1 MVESMNKNTQTS
13 NSILTGSISKN
24 ILLFFFPIL
33 LGSFLQQ
40 LYSTTDALI
49 VGRYVNKE
57 SLAAIGATTYIINIL
72 IGFFVGLSAGAA
84 VIISQF
90 YGANKGKNLSDSVH
104 TSIALSLVSGV
115 IIMIVGI
122 VFSPMILKIMNTPA
136 DIVEPSTTYLRVYFL
151 GAIPVLIYNMGSSI
165 LRAVG
170 DSKSPLYVL
179 IVCTVVNVALDIL
192 FVAFFGM
199 GIFGAALATLLAQ
212 VVSAT
217 VVIIMLMRAEFSY
230 KLDLKKITFHKRELV
245 AMLKI
250 GLPTGF
256 QAVMYYL
263 SNMIVQ
269 SSVNS
274 FGTNTVAAWTVFT
287 TNDNFYWMVIGAFG
301 VSVTTF
307 VGQNFGAG
315 NFERIKKSVKITYLF
330 TSISSV
336 ILSLTFYILCE
347 HILHFFTSEQ
357 AVIDVGIYMFR
368 HYCQY
373 YIFFV
378 GIEVL
383 SGAIRA
389 TGDSFIPTVITAVG
403 ICGLRILW
411 IFFIVPANPHIG
423 TVLTIYPVTWFLTS
437 FVFTVYYLHGGWLRK
452 RRKIMGI

>member
-1 MVESMNKNTQTS
+1 MNKVIQNQ
-13 NSILTGSISKN
+13 NSILTGSISKS
-24 ILLFFFPIL
+24 ILMFFFPIL

-57 SLAAIGATTYIINIL
+57 ALAAIGATTYIINIL

-104 TSIALSLVSGV
+104 TAIALSLVSGV

-136 DIVEPSTTYLRVYFL
+136 DIIEPSTTYLRVYFL
-151 GAIPVLIYNMGSSI
+151 GSIPVLIYNMGSSI

-179 IVCTVVNVALDIL
+179 IVCTIANVVFDIL
-192 FVAFFGM
+192 FVAVFKM

-212 VVSAT
+212 VISAA
-217 VVIIMLMRAEFSY
+217 VVITMLMRAEFSY
-230 KLDLKKITFHKRELV
+230 KLDLKKISFHQKELAV
-245 AMLKI
+245 MLKI

-274 FGTNTVAAWTVFT
+274 FGTDTVAAWTVFT
-287 TNDNFYWMVIGAFG
+287 TNDNLYWMVIGAFG

-315 NFERIKKSVKITYLF
+315 NFDRIKKSVRITYLF
-330 TSISSV
+330 TSLSAIL
-336 ILSLTFYILCE
+336 LSLILYIGCE
-347 HILHFFTSEQ
+347 QLMNLFTSETT
-357 AVIDVGIYMFR
+357 VIDVGVYMFR

-389 TGDSFIPTVITAVG
+389 TGDSFIPTVITALG

-411 IFFIVPANPHIG
+411 IFFVVPANPHIG
-423 TVLTIYPVTWFLTS
+423 TVLTVYPVTWFLTS
-437 FVFTVYYLHGGWLRK
+437 LVFTIYYLQGGWLRR
-452 RRKIMGI
+452 RRKIMGV

>member
-1 MVESMNKNTQTS
+1 MVKLMNKELQSS
-13 NSILTGSISKN
+13 NSILTGVIYKI
-24 ILLFFFPIL
+24 ILMFFFPIL

-49 VGRYVNKE
+49 VGKYVNKE
-57 SLAAIGATTYIINIL
+57 ALAAIGATSYIINIL

-90 YGANKGKNLSDSVH
+90 FGAGKVKDLSASVH

-115 IIMIVGI
+115 VIMIVGI
-122 VFSPMILKIMNTPA
+122 IFSPMILELMNTPA
-136 DIVEPSTTYLRVYFL
+136 DIIEPSTTYLRVYFI
-151 GAIPVLIYNMGSSI
+151 GSIPVLIYNMGSSI

-179 IVCTVVNVALDIL
+179 IICTVVNVLLDIL
-192 FVAFFGM
+192 FVAIFNM

-212 VVSAT
+212 LVSSAVV
-217 VVIIMLMRAEFSY
+217 VIMLMRAEFSY
-230 KLDLKKITFHKRELV
+230 KLNLKKIGFQKNVLII
-245 AMLKI
+245 MLKI

-256 QAVMYYL
+256 QAVLYYF

-269 SSVNS
+269 SSVNK
-274 FGTNTVAAWTVFT
+274 FGTGTVAAWTAFT
-287 TNDNFYWMVIGAFG
+287 RIDNFYWMLIGAFG
-301 VSVTTF
+301 VAVTTF

-315 NFERIKKSVKITYLF
+315 NFDRIKKSVRITYMFTAVSSIFLSTVFYIWCEPLLSLF
-330 TSISSV
+330 TNETVV
-336 ILSLTFYILCE
+336 INE
-347 HILHFFTSEQ
+347 
-357 AVIDVGIYMFR
+357 GIYMFR
-368 HYCQY
+368 NYCQY

-389 TGDSFIPTVITAVG
+389 TGDSFIPTVITAIG

-411 IFFIVPANPHIG
+411 IFFVVPANPHVG
-423 TVLTIYPVTWFLTS
+423 TVLTVYPVTWFLTS
-437 FVFTVYYLHGGWLRK
+437 FIFTIYYLWGGWLRK
-452 RRKIMGI
+452 CRNIMGI

>member
-1 MVESMNKNTQTS
+1 MNKATQNQ
-13 NSILTGSISKN
+13 NSILTGSISKS
-24 ILLFFFPIL
+24 ILMFFFPIL

-57 SLAAIGATTYIINIL
+57 ALAAIGATTYIINIL

-90 YGANKGKNLSDSVH
+90 YGANRGKDLSDSVH
-104 TSIALSLVSGV
+104 TAIALSLVSGV

-136 DIVEPSTTYLRVYFL
+136 DIIEPSTTYLRVYFL
-151 GAIPVLIYNMGSSI
+151 GSIPVLIYNMGSSI

-179 IVCTVVNVALDIL
+179 IVCTIANVVLDIL
-192 FVAFFGM
+192 FVAVFKM

-212 VVSAT
+212 VISAA
-217 VVIIMLMRAEFSY
+217 VVITMLMRAEFSY
-230 KLDLKKITFHKRELV
+230 KLDLKKISFHQKELT

-274 FGTNTVAAWTVFT
+274 FGTDTVAAWTVFT

-315 NFERIKKSVKITYLF
+315 NFDRIKKSVRITYLF
-330 TSISSV
+330 TSLSAIL
-336 ILSLTFYILCE
+336 LSLILYIGCE
-347 HILHFFTSEQ
+347 QLLNLFTSET
-357 AVIDVGIYMFR
+357 AVIDVGVYMFR

-423 TVLTIYPVTWFLTS
+423 TVLTVYPVTWFLTS

>member
-1 MVESMNKNTQTS
+1 MDKQTQST
-13 NSILTGSISKN
+13 NSILTGSISRN
-24 ILLFFFPIL
+24 ILMFFFPIL

-40 LYSTTDALI
+40 LYSTTDAVI
-49 VGRYVNKE
+49 VGKYVNKE
-57 SLAAIGATTYIINIL
+57 ALAAIGATTYIINIL

-90 YGANKGKNLSDSVH
+90 YGANKGKSLSDSVH

-115 IIMIVGI
+115 VIMIVGI
-122 VFSPMILKIMNTPA
+122 IFSPMILHIMNTPS
-136 DIVEPSTTYLRVYFL
+136 DIIDLSTTYLRVYFL
-151 GAIPVLIYNMGSSI
+151 GSIPVLVYNMGSSI

-179 IVCTVVNVALDIL
+179 IVCTVVNVVLDIL
-192 FVAFFGM
+192 FVAVFKM

-212 VVSAT
+212 VVSAL
-217 VVIIMLMRAEFSY
+217 VVIVMLMRAEFSY
-230 KLDLKKITFHKRELV
+230 KLDIKKIGFHKDELIT
-245 AMLKI
+245 MLKI

-256 QAVMYYL
+256 QSVMYSL
-263 SNMIVQ
+263 SNIIVQ

-274 FGTNTVAAWTVFT
+274 FGTDTVAAWTVFT

-315 NFERIKKSVKITYLF
+315 NFDRIKKSVRITYIF
-330 TSISSV
+330 TSASAV
-336 ILSLTFYILCE
+336 FLSLVFYIGCE
-347 HILHFFTSEQ
+347 HILHFFTNEQ
-357 AVIDVGIYMFR
+357 SVIDIGVYMFR
-368 HYCQY
+368 HYCQF

-383 SGAIRA
+383 AGAIRA
-389 TGDSFIPTVITAVG
+389 TGDSLIPTLITAAG

-411 IFFIVPANPHIG
+411 IFFVVPTNHHIG
-423 TVLTIYPVTWFLTS
+423 TVLTVYPVTWFLTS
-437 FVFTVYYLHGGWLRK
+437 FVFTIYYLQGGWLR
-452 RRKIMGI
+452 RRRRIMGI

>member
-1 MVESMNKNTQTS
+1 MVKHMNKELHSS
-13 NSILTGSISKN
+13 NSILTGVIYKI
-24 ILLFFFPIL
+24 ILTFFFPIL

-49 VGRYVNKE
+49 VGKYVNKE
-57 SLAAIGATTYIINIL
+57 ALAAIGATSYIINIL

-90 YGANKGKNLSDSVH
+90 YGANKGKDLSDSVH

-115 IIMIVGI
+115 VIMIVGI
-122 VFSPMILKIMNTPA
+122 LFSPMILELMNTPA
-136 DIVEPSTTYLRVYFL
+136 DIVEPSTIYLRVYFL
-151 GAIPVLIYNMGSSI
+151 GSIPVLIYNMGSSI

-179 IVCTVVNVALDIL
+179 IICTVVNVVLDVL
-192 FVAFFGM
+192 FVAIFKM

-212 VVSAT
+212 VVSAA
-217 VVIIMLMRAEFSY
+217 VVVVMLMRAEFSY
-230 KLDLKKITFHKRELV
+230 KLDLKKISFHKNVLIT
-245 AMLKI
+245 MLKI

-256 QAVMYYL
+256 QAVLYCL
-263 SNMIVQ
+263 SNLIVQ
-269 SSVNS
+269 SSVNG
-274 FGTNTVAAWTVFT
+274 FGTDTVAAWTAFT
-287 TNDNFYWMVIGAFG
+287 RIDNFYWMVIGAFG
-301 VSVTTF
+301 VAVTTF

-315 NFERIKKSVKITYLF
+315 NFDRIRKSVRITYIFTAISSIFLSLVFYIWCEPLLSLF
-330 TSISSV
+330 TNETVV
-336 ILSLTFYILCE
+336 INE
-347 HILHFFTSEQ
+347 
-357 AVIDVGIYMFR
+357 GIYMFR

-389 TGDSFIPTVITAVG
+389 TGDSFIPTIITAIG

-411 IFFIVPANPHIG
+411 IFFVVPANQHVG
-423 TVLTIYPVTWFLTS
+423 TVLTVYPVTWFLTS
-437 FVFTVYYLHGGWLRK
+437 LVFTIYYLQGGWLRK
-452 RRKIMGI
+452 RRRVMGI

>member
-1 MVESMNKNTQTS
+1 MNKVIQNQ
-13 NSILTGSISKN
+13 NSILTGSISKS
-24 ILLFFFPIL
+24 ILMFFFPIL

-57 SLAAIGATTYIINIL
+57 ALAAIGATTYIINIL

-104 TSIALSLVSGV
+104 TAIALSLVSGV
-115 IIMIVGI
+115 IIMIIGI

-136 DIVEPSTTYLRVYFL
+136 DIIEPSTTYLRVYFL
-151 GAIPVLIYNMGSSI
+151 GSIPVLIYNMGSSI

-179 IVCTVVNVALDIL
+179 IVCTITNVVLDIL
-192 FVAFFGM
+192 FVAVFKM

-212 VVSAT
+212 VISAT
-217 VVIIMLMRAEFSY
+217 VVITMLMRAEFSY
-230 KLDLKKITFHKRELV
+230 KLDLKKISFHQKELV

-274 FGTNTVAAWTVFT
+274 FGTDTVAAWTVFT
-287 TNDNFYWMVIGAFG
+287 TNDNLYWMVIGAFG

-315 NFERIKKSVKITYLF
+315 NFDRIKKSVRITYLF
-330 TSISSV
+330 TSLSAIL
-336 ILSLTFYILCE
+336 LSLILYIGCE
-347 HILHFFTSEQ
+347 QLMNLFTSETT
-357 AVIDVGIYMFR
+357 VIDVGVYMFR

-378 GIEVL
+378 GIEVR

-389 TGDSFIPTVITAVG
+389 TGDSFIPTVITALG

-411 IFFIVPANPHIG
+411 IFFVVPANPHIG
-423 TVLTIYPVTWFLTS
+423 TVLTVYPVTWFLTS
-437 FVFTVYYLHGGWLRK
+437 FVFTVYYLQGGWLRR
-452 RRKIMGI
+452 RRKIMGV

>member
-1 MVESMNKNTQTS
+1 MVKQMNKVIQNQ
-13 NSILTGSISKN
+13 NSILTGSISKS
-24 ILLFFFPIL
+24 ILMFFFPIL

-57 SLAAIGATTYIINIL
+57 ALAAIGATTYIINIL

-104 TSIALSLVSGV
+104 TAIALSLVSGV

-136 DIVEPSTTYLRVYFL
+136 DIIEPSTTYLRVYFL
-151 GAIPVLIYNMGSSI
+151 GSIPVLIYNMGSSI

-179 IVCTVVNVALDIL
+179 IVCTIANVVLDIL
-192 FVAFFGM
+192 FVAVFKM

-212 VVSAT
+212 VISAA
-217 VVIIMLMRAEFSY
+217 VVITMLMRAEFSY
-230 KLDLKKITFHKRELV
+230 KLDLKKISFHKKELAV
-245 AMLKI
+245 MLKI

-274 FGTNTVAAWTVFT
+274 FGTDTVAAWTVFT
-287 TNDNFYWMVIGAFG
+287 TNDNLYWMVIGAFG

-315 NFERIKKSVKITYLF
+315 NFDRIKKSVRITYLF
-330 TSISSV
+330 TSLSAIL
-336 ILSLTFYILCE
+336 LSLILYIGCE
-347 HILHFFTSEQ
+347 QLMNLFTSETT
-357 AVIDVGIYMFR
+357 VIDVGVYMFR

-389 TGDSFIPTVITAVG
+389 TGDSFIPTVITALG

-411 IFFIVPANPHIG
+411 IFFVVPANPHIG
-423 TVLTIYPVTWFLTS
+423 TVLTVYPVTWFLTS
-437 FVFTVYYLHGGWLRK
+437 FVFTVYYLQGGWLRR
-452 RRKIMGI
+452 RRKIMGV

>member
-1 MVESMNKNTQTS
+1 MDKQTQST
-13 NSILTGSISKN
+13 NSILTGSISRN
-24 ILLFFFPIL
+24 ILMFFFPIL

-40 LYSTTDALI
+40 LYSTTDAVI
-49 VGRYVNKE
+49 VGKYVNKE
-57 SLAAIGATTYIINIL
+57 ALAAIGATTYIINIL

-115 IIMIVGI
+115 VIMIVGI
-122 VFSPMILKIMNTPA
+122 IFSPMILHIMNTPS
-136 DIVEPSTTYLRVYFL
+136 DIIYLSTTYLRVYFL
-151 GAIPVLIYNMGSSI
+151 GSIPVLVYNMGSSI

-179 IVCTVVNVALDIL
+179 IVCTVVNVVLDIL
-192 FVAFFGM
+192 FVAVFKM

-212 VVSAT
+212 VVSAL
-217 VVIIMLMRAEFSY
+217 VVIVMLMRAEFSY
-230 KLDLKKITFHKRELV
+230 KLDIKKIGFHKDELIS
-245 AMLKI
+245 MLKI

-256 QAVMYYL
+256 QSVMYSL

-274 FGTNTVAAWTVFT
+274 FGTDTVAAWTVFT

-315 NFERIKKSVKITYLF
+315 NFDRIKKSVRITYIF
-330 TSISSV
+330 TSASAV
-336 ILSLTFYILCE
+336 FLSLVFYIGCE
-347 HILHFFTSEQ
+347 HILHFFTNEQ
-357 AVIDVGIYMFR
+357 SVIDIGVYMFR
-368 HYCQY
+368 HYCQF

-389 TGDSFIPTVITAVG
+389 TGDSLIPTLITAIG

-411 IFFIVPANPHIG
+411 IFLVVPTNHHIG
-423 TVLTIYPVTWFLTS
+423 TVLTVYPVTWFLTS
-437 FVFTVYYLHGGWLRK
+437 FVFTIYYLQGGWLR
-452 RRKIMGI
+452 RRRQIMGI

>member
-1 MVESMNKNTQTS
+1 MVKSMNKELQSS
-13 NSILTGSISKN
+13 NSILTGVIYKI
-24 ILLFFFPIL
+24 ILTFFFPIL

-49 VGRYVNKE
+49 VGKYVNKE
-57 SLAAIGATTYIINIL
+57 ALAAIGATSYIINIL

-90 YGANKGKNLSDSVH
+90 YGANKGKDLSDSVH

-115 IIMIVGI
+115 VIMIVGI
-122 VFSPMILKIMNTPA
+122 LFSPMILELMNTPA
-136 DIVEPSTTYLRVYFL
+136 DIVEPSTIYLRVYFL
-151 GAIPVLIYNMGSSI
+151 GSIPVLIYNMGSSI

-179 IVCTVVNVALDIL
+179 IVCTIANVMLDIL
-192 FVAFFGM
+192 FVAVFKM

-212 VVSAT
+212 VISAA
-217 VVIIMLMRAEFSY
+217 VVITMLMRAEFSY
-230 KLDLKKITFHKRELV
+230 KLDLKKISFHKKELGI
-245 AMLKI
+245 MLKI

-274 FGTNTVAAWTVFT
+274 FGTDTVAAWTVFT

-315 NFERIKKSVKITYLF
+315 NFDRIKKSVRITYIF
-330 TSISSV
+330 TALSSV
-336 ILSLTFYILCE
+336 LLSLTFYISCE
-347 HILHFFTSEQ
+347 KLISLFTSET
-357 AVIDVGIYMFR
+357 AVIDVGVYMFR

-389 TGDSFIPTVITAVG
+389 TGDSFIPTLITAAG

-411 IFFIVPANPHIG
+411 IFFIVPTNPHIG
-423 TVLTIYPVTWFLTS
+423 TVLTVYPVTWFLTS
-437 FVFTVYYLHGGWLRK
+437 FIFTVYYLHGGWLRR

>member
-1 MVESMNKNTQTS
+1 MNKVIQNQ
-13 NSILTGSISKN
+13 NSILTGSISKS
-24 ILLFFFPIL
+24 ILMFFFPIL

-57 SLAAIGATTYIINIL
+57 ALAAIGATTYIINIL

-104 TSIALSLVSGV
+104 TAIALSLVSGV

-136 DIVEPSTTYLRVYFL
+136 DIIEPSTTYLRVYFL
-151 GAIPVLIYNMGSSI
+151 GSIPVLIYNMGSSI

-179 IVCTVVNVALDIL
+179 IVCTIANVVLDIL
-192 FVAFFGM
+192 FVAVFKM

-212 VVSAT
+212 VISAA
-217 VVIIMLMRAEFSY
+217 VVITMLMRAEFSY
-230 KLDLKKITFHKRELV
+230 KLDLKKISFHQKELAV
-245 AMLKI
+245 MLKI

-274 FGTNTVAAWTVFT
+274 FGTDTVAAWTVFT

-315 NFERIKKSVKITYLF
+315 NFDRIKKSVRITYLF
-330 TSISSV
+330 TSLSAIL
-336 ILSLTFYILCE
+336 LSLILYIGCE
-347 HILHFFTSEQ
+347 QLMNLFTSET
-357 AVIDVGIYMFR
+357 AVIDVGVYMFR

-389 TGDSFIPTVITAVG
+389 TGDSFIPTVITALG

-411 IFFIVPANPHIG
+411 IFFVVPANPHIG
-423 TVLTIYPVTWFLTS
+423 TVLTVYPVTWFLTS
-437 FVFTVYYLHGGWLRK
+437 FVFTVYYLQGGWLRR
-452 RRKIMGI
+452 RRKIMGV

>member
-1 MVESMNKNTQTS
+1 
-13 NSILTGSISKN
+13 
-24 ILLFFFPIL
+24 
-33 LGSFLQQ
+33 
-40 LYSTTDALI
+40 
-49 VGRYVNKE
+49 
-57 SLAAIGATTYIINIL
+57 
-72 IGFFVGLSAGAA
+72 
-84 VIISQF
+84 
-90 YGANKGKNLSDSVH
+90 
-104 TSIALSLVSGV
+104 
-115 IIMIVGI
+115 
-122 VFSPMILKIMNTPA
+122 MILKIMNTPA
-136 DIVEPSTTYLRVYFL
+136 DISEPSTTYLRVYFL
-151 GAIPVLIYNMGSSI
+151 GSIPVLIYNMGSSI

-179 IVCTVVNVALDIL
+179 IVCTIANVMLDIL
-192 FVAFFGM
+192 FVAVFKM

-212 VVSAT
+212 VISAA
-217 VVIIMLMRAEFSY
+217 VVITMLMRAEFSY
-230 KLDLKKITFHKRELV
+230 KLDLKKISFHKKELGI
-245 AMLKI
+245 MLKI

-274 FGTNTVAAWTVFT
+274 FGTDTVAAWTVFT

-315 NFERIKKSVKITYLF
+315 NFDRIKKSVRITYIF
-330 TSISSV
+330 TALSSV
-336 ILSLTFYILCE
+336 LLSLTFYISCE
-347 HILHFFTSEQ
+347 KLISLFTSET
-357 AVIDVGIYMFR
+357 AVIDVGVYMFR

-389 TGDSFIPTVITAVG
+389 TGDSFIPTLITAAG

-411 IFFIVPANPHIG
+411 IFFIVPTNPHIG
-423 TVLTIYPVTWFLTS
+423 TVLTVYPVTWFLTS
-437 FVFTVYYLHGGWLRK
+437 FIFTVYYLHGGWLRR

>member
-1 MVESMNKNTQTS
+1 MNKVIQNQ
-13 NSILTGSISKN
+13 NSILTGSISKS
-24 ILLFFFPIL
+24 ILMFFFPIL

-57 SLAAIGATTYIINIL
+57 ALAAIGATTYIINIL

-104 TSIALSLVSGV
+104 TAIALSLVSGV

-136 DIVEPSTTYLRVYFL
+136 DIIEPSTTYLRVYFL
-151 GAIPVLIYNMGSSI
+151 GSIPVLIYNMGSSI

-179 IVCTVVNVALDIL
+179 IVCTIANVVLDIL
-192 FVAFFGM
+192 FVAVFKM

-212 VVSAT
+212 VISAA
-217 VVIIMLMRAEFSY
+217 VVITMLMRAEFSY
-230 KLDLKKITFHKRELV
+230 KLDLKKISFHKKELAV
-245 AMLKI
+245 MLKI

-274 FGTNTVAAWTVFT
+274 FGTDTVAAWTVFT
-287 TNDNFYWMVIGAFG
+287 TNDNLYWMVIGAFG

-315 NFERIKKSVKITYLF
+315 NFDRIKKSVRITYLF
-330 TSISSV
+330 TSLSAIL
-336 ILSLTFYILCE
+336 LSLILYIGCE
-347 HILHFFTSEQ
+347 QLMNLFTSETT
-357 AVIDVGIYMFR
+357 VIDVGVYMFR

-389 TGDSFIPTVITAVG
+389 TGDSFIPTVITALG

-411 IFFIVPANPHIG
+411 IFFVVPANPHIG
-423 TVLTIYPVTWFLTS
+423 TVLTVYPVTWFLTS
-437 FVFTVYYLHGGWLRK
+437 FVFTVYYLQGGWLRR
-452 RRKIMGI
+452 RRKIMGV

>member
-1 MVESMNKNTQTS
+1 MDKQSQGS
-13 NSILTGSISKN
+13 NSILTGSISRN
-24 ILLFFFPIL
+24 ILMFFFPIL

-40 LYSTTDALI
+40 LYSITDAVI

-57 SLAAIGATTYIINIL
+57 ALAAIGATAYIINIS

-90 YGANKGKNLSDSVH
+90 YGANKGKELSDSVH

-122 VFSPMILKIMNTPA
+122 IFSPMILRIMNTPS
-136 DIVEPSTTYLRVYFL
+136 DIIELSTTYLRVYFL
-151 GAIPVLIYNMGSSI
+151 GSIPVLVYNMGSSI

-170 DSKSPLYVL
+170 DSRSPLYVL
-179 IVCTVVNVALDIL
+179 IVCTVVNVALDIV
-192 FVAFFGM
+192 FVAVFNM

-212 VVSAT
+212 VVSAA
-217 VVIIMLMRAEFSY
+217 VVIIMLMRAEFNY
-230 KLDLKKITFHKRELV
+230 KLDLKKITFHKKELS

-256 QAVMYYL
+256 QSVMYSL

-274 FGTNTVAAWTVFT
+274 FGTDTVAAWTVFT

-315 NFERIKKSVKITYLF
+315 NFDRIKKSVRITYIF
-330 TSISSV
+330 TAVSSV
-336 ILSLTFYILCE
+336 LLSLTLFIGCE
-347 HILHFFTSEQ
+347 HILHFFTKEQ
-357 AVIDVGIYMFR
+357 AVIDSGIYMFR

-389 TGDSFIPTVITAVG
+389 TGDSFIPTLITATG
-403 ICGLRILW
+403 ICGLRVLW
-411 IFFIVPANPHIG
+411 MFFVVPANPHIG
-423 TVLTIYPVTWFLTS
+423 TVLTVYPVTWFLTS
-437 FVFTVYYLHGGWLRK
+437 FVFTIYYLHGGWLRR
-452 RRKIMGI
+452 RRKVMGL